1 MCSTNA
7 HGRPRSATPAA
18 CFLNLVSL
26 VRFPPGAPLLS
37 CIWALSCVLPP
48 AETLSEGQNADILPT
63 RRPATIGYSP
73 TQDDTDR
80 PKPEES
86 RYVTEMTRR
95 IAALP
100 LLEPAL
106 NEDYVA
112 VKADTYEW
120 PLVTSQA

>member
-1 MCSTNA
+1 
-7 HGRPRSATPAA
+7 
-18 CFLNLVSL
+18 
-26 VRFPPGAPLLS
+26 
-37 CIWALSCVLPP
+37 
-48 AETLSEGQNADILPT
+48 
-63 RRPATIGYSP
+63 
-73 TQDDTDR
+73 
-80 PKPEES
+80 
-86 RYVTEMTRR
+86 MTRR